1 MSEIICDNLQ
11 IIGRRIREAE
21 QRYQRSENSVK
32 LLAVSK
38 TKPLEDIE
46 EAMACGQ
53 VAFGENYAQEMA
65 EKAQQESV
73 KAAEWHYIGPMQSN
87 KTKWVAEY
95 ATWVHSV
102 DRLKIAKRLHEQR
115 TVDQSPLQVCLQVN
129 ISKESSKSGL
139 LPDQVLPLMEEMST
153 LEHLCIRGLMAI
165 PAVTKDF
172 QAQRM
177 AFAQVRELY
186 ESLNAQGFALDTLS
200 MGMTND
206 MEAAIAE
213 GATMVRI
220 GTAIFGARLA
230 I

>member
-1 MSEIICDNLQ
+1 MSEIICDNIQ
-11 IIGRRIREAE
+11 IIGRQIREAE
-21 QRYQRSENSVK
+21 QRYQRPENSVK

-46 EAMACGQ
+46 RAMACGQ

-73 KAAEWHYIGPMQSN
+73 NSAEWHYIGPMQSN

-95 ATWVHSV
+95 ASWAHSV

-115 TVDQSPLQVCLQVN
+115 GADRLPLQVCLQVN
-129 ISKESSKSGL
+129 ISNESSKSGV
-139 LPDQVLPLMEEMST
+139 LPDDVQPLLEDMLVLD
-153 LEHLCIRGLMAI
+153 HLRVRGLMAI
-165 PAVTKDF
+165 PAATKDV
-172 QAQRM
+172 QEQRA
-177 AFAQVRELY
+177 AFAKVRELF

-206 MEAAIAE
+206 MDAAIAE

-220 GTAIFGARLA
+220 GTAIFGSR
-230 I
+230 

>member
-11 IIGRRIREAE
+11 IIGRQIREAE
-21 QRYQRSENSVK
+21 QRYQRLENSVK

-46 EAMACGQ
+46 QALACGQ

-65 EKAQQESV
+65 EKAQHGSL
-73 KAAEWHYIGPMQSN
+73 KAVEWHYIGPMQSN

-115 TVDQSPLQVCLQVN
+115 TADRPALQVCLQVN
-129 ISKESSKSGL
+129 ISRESSKSGL
-139 LPDQVLPLMEEMST
+139 LPDQVKPLIEEMSA
-153 LEHLCIRGLMAI
+153 LDRLCIRGLMAI
-165 PAVTKDF
+165 PAATKDF
-172 QAQRM
+172 QEQRM

-230 I
+230 V